1 MARHTGPTNKLARR
15 AGMDL
20 GLKTNSVKLGRRLN
34 IPPGQHGRKGGKKL
48 SEYGVQLREKQKL
61 KWIFGV
67 KEKQFHKYY
76 ELASKKKGETGK
88 GMIQFLECRL
98 DNVVYRLG
106 FAPTR
111 AAARQLV
118 AHGHVKVMGKK
129 VDIASF
135 QTSVDMTITLD
146 EKATKIPAVAN
157 LIEDKSKNLPKWLE
171 RQAFIG
177 HIKSLPQREDFEFDV
192 NENLIVEYYSR

>member
-1 MARHTGPTNKLARR
+1 MSRHTGPTNKLARR

-34 IPPGQHGRKGGKKL
+34 IPPGQHGRKGSKKL

-61 KWIFGV
+61 KWIYGV
-67 KEKQFHKYY
+67 KEKQFHNYY
-76 ELASKKKGETGK
+76 TLGTKKTGETGVE
-88 GMIQFLECRL
+88 MIRLLECRL
-98 DNVVYRLG
+98 DNVVYRLN

-118 AHGHVKVMGKK
+118 SHGHVKVDGKK
-129 VDIASF
+129 VDRPSF
-135 QTSVDMTITLD
+135 QVEPGMTIALSET
-146 EKATKIPAVAN
+146 ATKIPAVAD
-157 LIEDKSKNLPKWLE
+157 LLADKAKNLPKWLE

-177 HIKSLPQREDFEFDV
+177 RVKTMPERSDFDFDV
-192 NENLIVEYYSR
+192 NENLVVEYYSR

>member
-15 AGMDL
+15 AGIDL

-61 KWIFGV
+61 KWIYGV
-67 KEKQFHKYY
+67 KEKQFHNYY
-76 ELASKKKGETGK
+76 VLASKKTGETGK
-88 GMIQFLECRL
+88 EMIRLLECRL
-98 DNVVYRLG
+98 DNVIYRLG

-118 AHGHVKVMGKK
+118 AHGHVKVSGKK
-129 VDIASF
+129 VDRPSF
-135 QTSVDMTITLD
+135 QIDVDMTVALS
-146 EKATKIPAVAN
+146 EKATKIPAVVN
-157 LIEDKSKNLPKWLE
+157 LLEDKNKNLPKWLE
-171 RQAFIG
+171 RQGFIG
-177 HIKSLPQREDFEFDV
+177 HIKTLPERTDFDFDV
-192 NENLIVEYYSR
+192 NENLVVEYYSR